1 MKLAT
6 FRSSSTTR
14 MRIRPVV
21 HHPLRP
27 VNAAH
32 AILGAVV
39 LDLSHLFQHFGY
51 AAILVVVLLGNAGF
65 PAPEESVL
73 VLGGYLAWQHRL
85 LARAP
90 LRAACHREAPVASRA
105 PRPGPAHD
113 DSIRRARR
121 LRVTIRSGAA

>member
-14 MRIRPVV
+14 MRIRSVV

-65 PAPEESVL
+65 PVPEESVL

-85 LARAP
+85 DLPPVILVGVVGAR
-90 LRAACHREAPVASRA
+90 LGGDGGFRHRR
-105 PRPGPAHD
+105 
-113 DSIRRARR
+113 
-121 LRVTIRSGAA
+121 RSGQRDV